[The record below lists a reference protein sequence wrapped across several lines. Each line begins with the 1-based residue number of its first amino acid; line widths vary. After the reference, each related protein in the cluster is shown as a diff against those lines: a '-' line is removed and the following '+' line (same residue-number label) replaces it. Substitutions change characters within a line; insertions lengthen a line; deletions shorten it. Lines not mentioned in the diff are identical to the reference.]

1 MALSVT
7 KKLADFV
14 VETTFDDLP
23 DGVTEHAKVCILDW
37 IGVALAGSLKPPSRI
52 IASIIR
58 EMAGREEAAVIGMG
72 FRTSCPNAAL
82 VNGVMG
88 HSVELDDI
96 HEEAIIHPAVPVMPA
111 ALVMAER
118 EDVCGK
124 DLITAVT
131 LGYEVE
137 IRIGR
142 AVIPSH
148 YEFWHPTGTCG
159 TFGAAA
165 AAGKLLGLDE
175 KGMVHAFGIAGTG
188 AAGLVEVFGTMS
200 KPFNAGRAAMG
211 GVMAA
216 LLAQRGFTSSTR
228 ILEAER
234 GYLRATSGAFDIE
247 RMTQDLGTDFEAKKN
262 IFKRHASCGHTH
274 GAIDAVLEIVE
285 KHGIKADDISKI
297 LVGTYPIAVS
307 TTGER
312 YEPGTVDDAKFSLPY
327 CVAAALI
334 YGKVGLEEFSDEKL
348 VLPTIL
354 DLSKRVE
361 AFVDPEF
368 VNARL
373 GPAKVRI
380 STKSGDE
387 HQSRVEKP
395 KGYPENPL
403 TKTELETKFKT
414 LSSMVFTNERIK
426 DLLKTVNNL
435 ERMDRIKDLAAL
447 ICGAR
452 VLIEE

>member
-1 MALSVT
+1 M
-7 KKLADFV
+7 
-14 VETTFDDLP
+14 ETTFDDLP
-23 DGVTEHAKVCILDW
+23 DGVTEHVKVCILDW
-37 IGVALAGSLKPPSRI
+37 IGVALAGSIEPPSRI
-52 IASIIR
+52 IASIIK
-58 EMAGREEAAVIGMG
+58 EMAGRKEAAVIGMG

-88 HSVELDDI
+88 HSIELDDI
-96 HEEAIIHPAVPVMPA
+96 HEEAIIHPAAPVMPA
-111 ALVMAER
+111 ALAMAER

-124 DLITAVT
+124 KLITAVT

-159 TFGAAA
+159 SFGAAA

-175 KGMVHAFGIAGTG
+175 KCMATAFGIAGTG

-234 GYLRATSGAFDIE
+234 GYLQATAVTFDIE
-247 RMTQDLGTDFEAKKN
+247 SITKALGSDFEATKN
-262 IFKRHASCGHTH
+262 IFKRHGSCGHTH

-285 KHGIKADDISKI
+285 RHEIKTDDISKI

-307 TTGER
+307 TAGKR
-312 YEPGTVDDAKFSLPY
+312 YEPSTADDAKFSLHY

-334 YGKVGLEEFSDEKL
+334 YGKVGLEEFSNEKL
-348 VLPTIL
+348 ALSTIL

-361 AFVDPEF
+361 VFVDPEF

-380 STKSGDE
+380 NTKNGDE
-387 HQSRVEKP
+387 YQSRVEKP

-414 LSSMVFTNERIK
+414 LSSLVFTNERIK

-435 ERMDRIKDLAAL
+435 ERMDRVKDLAAL
-447 ICGAR
+447 ICGERTYLRAR
-452 VLIEE
+452 EMGW

>member
-1 MALSVT
+1 LSVT
-7 KKLADFV
+7 KELADFV
-14 VETTFDDLP
+14 VETSFDDLP
-23 DGVTEHAKVCILDW
+23 EEVAEHAKTCILDW
-37 IGVALAGSLKPPSRI
+37 IGVALAGSLEPPSRI
-52 IASIIR
+52 MASIIK
-58 EMAGREEAAVIGMG
+58 EMGGREEAAVIGMG

-82 VNGVMG
+82 ANGVIG
-88 HSVELDDI
+88 HSAELDDI
-96 HEEAIIHPAVPVMPA
+96 HEEAIIHPAAPVMPA
-111 ALVMAER
+111 ALATAEA
-118 EDVCGK
+118 EDGSGK

-142 AVIPSH
+142 AVNPSH
-148 YEFWHPTGTCG
+148 YMFWHPTGTCG

-165 AAGKLLGLDE
+165 ATGKLLGLDE
-175 KGMVHAFGIAGTG
+175 KGMAHAFGIAGTG

-234 GYLRATSGAFDIE
+234 GYLRATAGAFDIE
-247 RMTQDLGTDFEAKKN
+247 RMTQGLGSDFEAKKN

-274 GAIDAVLEIVE
+274 GAIDAVLDIVGR
-285 KHGIKADDISKI
+285 HGIKADDISKI

-307 TTGER
+307 TAGER
-312 YEPGTVDDAKFSLPY
+312 YEPGTADDAKFSLPY

-334 YGKVGLEEFSDEKL
+334 YGKVGLEEFSAEKL
-348 VLPTIL
+348 ALPKIL

-361 AFVDPEF
+361 VFVDPEF

-403 TKTELETKFKT
+403 TKTELETKFKA
-414 LSSMVFTNERIK
+414 LSSLVFTNERIK

-435 ERMDRIKDLAAL
+435 ERIDRVKDLAAL
-447 ICGAR
+447 ISGAR
-452 VLIEE
+452 AT

>member
-1 MALSVT
+1 MSVT

-23 DGVTEHAKVCILDW
+23 DGVTEHVKVCILDW
-37 IGVALAGSLKPPSRI
+37 IGVALAGSIEPPSRI
-52 IASIIR
+52 IASIIK
-58 EMAGREEAAVIGMG
+58 EMAGRKEAAVIGMG

-88 HSVELDDI
+88 HSIELDDI
-96 HEEAIIHPAVPVMPA
+96 HEEAIIHPAAPVMPA
-111 ALVMAER
+111 ALAMAER

-124 DLITAVT
+124 KLITAVT

-159 TFGAAA
+159 SFGAAA

-175 KGMVHAFGIAGTG
+175 KCMATAFGIAGTG

-200 KPFNAGRAAMG
+200 KPFNAGRAAMS

-234 GYLRATSGAFDIE
+234 GYLQATAVTFDIE
-247 RMTQDLGTDFEAKKN
+247 SITKALGSDFEATKN
-262 IFKRHASCGHTH
+262 IFKRHGSCGHTH

-285 KHGIKADDISKI
+285 RHEIKTDDISKI

-307 TTGER
+307 TAGER
-312 YEPGTVDDAKFSLPY
+312 YEPGTSDDAKFSLPY

-334 YGKVGLEEFSDEKL
+334 YGKVGLEEFSAEKL
-348 VLPTIL
+348 ALPKIL
-354 DLSKRVE
+354 DLTERVE
-361 AFVDPEF
+361 VFVDPEF
-368 VNARL
+368 ADARL

-380 STKSGDE
+380 STKRGGE
-387 HQSRVEKP
+387 YQSRVEKP

-403 TKTELETKFKT
+403 TKTELETKFKA
-414 LSSMVFTNERIK
+414 LSSRVFADERIK
-426 DLLKTVNNL
+426 VLLKTVNNL
-435 ERMDRIKDLAAL
+435 ERMDRVRDLAAL
-447 ICGAR
+447 VCG
-452 VLIEE
+452 